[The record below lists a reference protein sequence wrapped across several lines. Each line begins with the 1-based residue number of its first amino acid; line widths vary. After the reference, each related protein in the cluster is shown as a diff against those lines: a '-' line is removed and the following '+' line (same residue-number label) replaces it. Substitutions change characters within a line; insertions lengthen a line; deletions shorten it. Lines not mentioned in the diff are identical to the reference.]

1 MGVLNALR
9 ETLDDVQVF
18 MTRSLPV
25 LRLLWFQ
32 ISQHKRLGSL
42 SELFCHAGSTGV
54 RIGVGFLV
62 LSMTRA
68 NENSHGDVRRLV
80 HNIYRA
86 NAERNG
92 QPPPW
97 ERYTKRNKDNDY
109 FTHEELNLEPP
120 NMPIL
125 VNMPYQEL

>member
-18 MTRSLPV
+18 MTRSFPV

-86 NAERNG
+86 NADGMASLPLGSGIQKEIKTTTISHMRN
-92 QPPPW
+92 
-97 ERYTKRNKDNDY
+97 
-109 FTHEELNLEPP
+109 
-120 NMPIL
+120 
-125 VNMPYQEL
+125 